1 MNMENQKSIL
11 DMARGAIQE
20 RTDYEM
26 SRIIQNILDAN
37 TKATAPRT
45 LTVTLKFTPDDDRKN
60 IGVSCTAK
68 SSLAAT
74 NPVATALYMTGEDID
89 GTPQIVEMVPNI
101 PGQMNMDGGEQP
113 CAPMLRVISA

>member
-11 DMARGAIQE
+11 DMAHGAIQE

-45 LTVTLKFTPDDDRKN
+45 LTVTLKFTPDDDRKKT
-60 IGVSCTAK
+60 SPSPAPQR
-68 SSLAAT
+68 ARW
-74 NPVATALYMTGEDID
+74 PQP
-89 GTPQIVEMVPNI
+89 TPLPRRSI
-101 PGQMNMDGGEQP
+101 
-113 CAPMLRVISA
+113 